1 MSGNSEEGYMR
12 AAIITGD
19 GGEGGAPIEFAEG
32 EMVAGLRTAQGR
44 RQEEGEARGCI
55 GVRRGG

>member
-1 MSGNSEEGYMR
+1 MR

-19 GGEGGAPIEFAEG
+19 GGDGGAPIEFVEG